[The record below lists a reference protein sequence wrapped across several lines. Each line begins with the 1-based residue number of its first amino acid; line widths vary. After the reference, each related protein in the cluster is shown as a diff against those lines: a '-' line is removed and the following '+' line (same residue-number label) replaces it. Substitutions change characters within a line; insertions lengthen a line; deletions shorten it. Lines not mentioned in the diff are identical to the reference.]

1 MSRGRVFLMPPTY
14 AAPRHHHRA
23 SVVTRSGAASTL
35 APASTNSFAQAVELA
50 FGLGVCEPAEQM
62 AVEGPRSLLMREV
75 PGAFDELPAV
85 RSFDVASGTLG
96 AARQYVRVQRAVQV
110 QRGHLDGSMHPVAIT
125 QAVRPGL

>member
-1 MSRGRVFLMPPTY
+1 MPPTY
-14 AAPRHHHRA
+14 A
-23 SVVTRSGAASTL
+23 VL
-35 APASTNSFAQAVELA
+35 VELA

-85 RSFDVASGTLG
+85 RSLDVASGTLG

-125 QAVRPGL
+125 QAVRPGLGADQPAVVLQGAVRDSRKLE